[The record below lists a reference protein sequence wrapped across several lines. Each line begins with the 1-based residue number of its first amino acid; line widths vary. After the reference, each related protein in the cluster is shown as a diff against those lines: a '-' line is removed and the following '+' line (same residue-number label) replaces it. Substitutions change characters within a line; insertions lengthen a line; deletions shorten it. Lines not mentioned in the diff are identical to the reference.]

1 MTEAPTTSRDED
13 AKTQAVAAVRD
24 GNTKVESPVT
34 IREVFELPKEGE
46 KDSQPKRWQLVQ
58 DRIKKEVK
66 DVKFPAALH
75 DLGPKICELFN
86 VPLPD
91 VMVTSWK
98 RVGDLQTLLEKS
110 RNSPDEVMYL
120 ELAQHSINSEHKPH
134 LEMRIKDLPVKQIE
148 FVVKLVFNLKGF
160 VLKVKAGAIQEVQTG
175 ACEVKGTISY
185 AGQVIAEKKLSPI
198 QLPGTIR
205 VPAALGL
212 FQPTAP
218 QQAKAATATS
228 AQSVASN

>member
-1 MTEAPTTSRDED
+1 MTEPPVKPKADLKTEPIVSAQ
-13 AKTQAVAAVRD
+13 AKA
-24 GNTKVESPVT
+24 ESPVT
-34 IREVFELPKEGE
+34 IRDVFDLPKAGE
-46 KDSQPKRWQLVQ
+46 KDSQPKRWQVVE

-98 RVGDLQTLLEKS
+98 KVGELQALLEKS

-120 ELAQHSINSEHKPH
+120 ELTAHTINSEHKPH
-134 LEMRIKDLPVKQIE
+134 LEMRIKELPVKKIE
-148 FVVKLVFNLKGF
+148 LLVKLVFNLKGF
-160 VLKVKAGAIQEVQTG
+160 VLRVKSGAITEIQTG
-175 ACEVKGTISY
+175 ACEVKGTVSY

-198 QLPGTIR
+198 KLPGSIP
-205 VPAALGL
+205 VPAALGML
-212 FQPTAP
+212 PTPTSP
-218 QQAKAATATS
+218 QVKA
-228 AQSVASN
+228 